1 MTYFSYFPDC
11 IYVAGHVRGTIYF
24 ISKKKTYHLSKVES
38 NMVNDLVGKNSVEE
52 VVEKYGSDAKKL
64 VRWFI
69 KKGFGTFCE
78 RPIFFES
85 YAPHKALEI
94 EGFFDLPPAMKVAY
108 FQLSDACDAKC
119 KFCHNNRFY
128 NWQGCNSCIRWLK
141 GGDKMHLTLKDIEKT
156 ISDLIDFNVPM
167 VVFSG
172 GNPLMDFD
180 ELIAISKRFKAANPG
195 IKLKVY
201 TNGKYFD
208 EKIARTAK
216 ELGIIFVFS
225 VFGTNE
231 AEYDLTTGVPELY
244 NCLNT
249 AIALCKKFDIV
260 YDVTLVIPMDLRDS
274 YQKMHEFA
282 VSLGG
287 KNIFTTELILKQGNG
302 GTIVSMPVGDRRVED
317 VDVDEYFRRKE
328 GNFCLNGA
336 VAIASNG
343 SILPCP
349 SWETIIGNI
358 HNQEEDL
365 RNVFRSY
372 KITKFWDLTKNGTP
386 ACKECENR
394 YACVD
399 CSLLE
404 WDTKNDISARQ
415 HFCNYNPEL
424 GEWL

>member
-1 MTYFSYFPDC
+1 
-11 IYVAGHVRGTIYF
+11 
-24 ISKKKTYHLSKVES
+24 
-38 NMVNDLVGKNSVEE
+38 
-52 VVEKYGSDAKKL
+52 
-64 VRWFI
+64 
-69 KKGFGTFCE
+69 
-78 RPIFFES
+78 
-85 YAPHKALEI
+85 
-94 EGFFDLPPAMKVAY
+94 
-108 FQLSDACDAKC
+108 
-119 KFCHNNRFY
+119 
-128 NWQGCNSCIRWLK
+128 
-141 GGDKMHLTLKDIEKT
+141 
-156 ISDLIDFNVPM
+156 
-167 VVFSG
+167 
-172 GNPLMDFD
+172 
-180 ELIAISKRFKAANPG
+180 
-195 IKLKVY
+195 
-201 TNGKYFD
+201 
-208 EKIARTAK
+208 
-216 ELGIIFVFS
+216 
-225 VFGTNE
+225 
-231 AEYDLTTGVPELY
+231 
-244 NCLNT
+244 
-249 AIALCKKFDIV
+249 
-260 YDVTLVIPMDLRDS
+260 
-274 YQKMHEFA
+274 
-282 VSLGG
+282 
-287 KNIFTTELILKQGNG
+287 
-302 GTIVSMPVGDRRVED
+302 MPVGDRRVED